1 MPTALRSFF
10 MAAAMTFAF
19 LLLVEAALEFRHYR
33 KGYST
38 LLFGQKEPARAP
50 DAGDAASG
58 PTPEFPFRSAV
69 VQVAKPANSVR
80 LWVASA
86 SYAAAVDLPPSA
98 SFANQLCRT
107 FSAANGRPCQT
118 LNNSAAA
125 WTTSE
130 NIEQLKRFGA
140 QWQPDFV
147 MLYEMSNDI
156 EYYSGK
162 HLDAPSTLWN
172 FDNGIFDT
180 VRAILQGTVEQT
192 SLYSH
197 VRHYIGGSVLLSA
210 QLPASLPE
218 KAIGDFR
225 TRLETFIRECRNIG
239 ATPVLLTF
247 AASNDV
253 RSMQSMPLDYKF
265 QVLRYNGNLS
275 PEGWV
280 HSIDRLNEIIRQ
292 VGRENDVMVAD
303 VAAHLDRRPEYY
315 KDFFHFTAQGHDAM
329 ASLIGSLLSRQ
340 VNATLAGS

>member
-1 MPTALRSFF
+1 
-10 MAAAMTFAF
+10 MAFAMTFAF
-19 LLLVEAALEFRHYR
+19 LLLVETALEVRHYR
-33 KGYST
+33 KGFST
-38 LLFGQKEPARAP
+38 LLFGQKESARHL

-69 VQVAKPANSVR
+69 VQVTKPPNSVR

-107 FSAANGRPCQT
+107 FSAAHGKPCQT

-125 WTTSE
+125 WTTTE
-130 NIEQLKRFGA
+130 NIEQIKRFGA
-140 QWQPDFV
+140 RWQPDFV
-147 MLYEMSNDI
+147 VLYEMSNDI

-162 HLDAPSTLWN
+162 HLDTPRTLWT
-172 FDNGIFDT
+172 FDNGIFDS
-180 VRAILQGTVEQT
+180 VRAVLQGILERT

-218 KAIGDFR
+218 KAVGDFR
-225 TRLETFIRECRNIG
+225 MRLEAFIRECRNIG

-280 HSIDRLNEIIRQ
+280 HTIDRFNEIIRQ
-292 VGRENDVMVAD
+292 VGSENDVIVAD
-303 VAAHLDRRPEYY
+303 VAAHLDRRAEYY
-315 KDFFHFTAQGHDAM
+315 KDFFHFTPQGHAAM
-329 ASLIGSLLSRQ
+329 AALIGSLLSRQ
-340 VNATLAGS
+340 VDATFAGS